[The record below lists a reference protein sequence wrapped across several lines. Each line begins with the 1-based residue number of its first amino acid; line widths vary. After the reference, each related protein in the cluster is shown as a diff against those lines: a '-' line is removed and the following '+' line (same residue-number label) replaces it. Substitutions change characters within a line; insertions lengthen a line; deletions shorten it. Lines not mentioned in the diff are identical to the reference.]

1 MKDRSSFLR
10 PLALGLLLSLAAGHT
25 HAQRLGLGLEPR
37 IDSLLRAMSTEEKL
51 AQLTNNGF
59 MTTPDN
65 TRLKI
70 PSFVMDNGPHGVR
83 FQKATA

>member
-1 MKDRSSFLR
+1 
-10 PLALGLLLSLAAGHT
+10 
-25 HAQRLGLGLEPR
+25 
-37 IDSLLRAMSTEEKL
+37 MSTEEKL